1 MRREQRNCIVN
12 TKIMIVNTCP
22 LPKACWRLSFYFFA
36 SVLVKVAVFFRM
48 DSPFNSSR

>member
-12 TKIMIVNTCP
+12 TKIMIVNTRSQ
-22 LPKACWRLSFYFFA
+22 PKACWRLLFYFFA
-36 SVLVKVAVFFRM
+36 SDLVKVAVFFRM